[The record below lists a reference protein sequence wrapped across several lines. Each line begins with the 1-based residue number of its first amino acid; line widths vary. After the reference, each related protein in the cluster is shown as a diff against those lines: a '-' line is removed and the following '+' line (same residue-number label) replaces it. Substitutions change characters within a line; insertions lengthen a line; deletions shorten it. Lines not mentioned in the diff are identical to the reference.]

1 MIFVFSFS
9 FPAMIT
15 KRSTTQSLED
25 RGPRYSRHQGVL
37 WMLVCKD
44 CRGITICAW
53 HLDDADDDDDETT
66 AMISVLILTI
76 HGWHYW
82 HYISNEFAIYFYC
95 GDLDAS
101 GNADCFLYVGGPER
115 PIEEVTPG
123 YRVVSNLWDLVCSF
137 NLPLS
142 CWNIP
147 SGF

>member
-1 MIFVFSFS
+1 
-9 FPAMIT
+9 MIT

-82 HYISNEFAIYFYC
+82 HYISNEFAIYFIVVILMLVAMLIVFVRGRPWEAYRRSHSWLPSRVQSV
-95 GDLDAS
+95 GS
-101 GNADCFLYVGGPER
+101 GMFIQLAPFLLEH
-115 PIEEVTPG
+115 T
-123 YRVVSNLWDLVCSF
+123 LWF
-137 NLPLS
+137 
-142 CWNIP
+142 
-147 SGF
+147 